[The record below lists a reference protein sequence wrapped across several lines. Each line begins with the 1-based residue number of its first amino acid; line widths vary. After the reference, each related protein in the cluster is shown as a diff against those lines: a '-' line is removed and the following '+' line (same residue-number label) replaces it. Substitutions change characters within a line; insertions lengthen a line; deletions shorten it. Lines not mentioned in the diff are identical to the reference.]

1 VYKSMASQS
10 LNVDKPLKRKIG
22 YEDEEEEDNLVYG
35 SKRIRLE
42 TDND

>member
-1 VYKSMASQS
+1 MYKSMASQS

-22 YEDEEEEDNLVYG
+22 YEEEEEEDYLVYG

-42 TDND
+42 TDNN

>member
-1 VYKSMASQS
+1 MASQS
-10 LNVDKPLKRKIG
+10 LNVNKPLKWKIG
-22 YEDEEEEDNLVYG
+22 YEEEEEEDNLVYG

>member
-1 VYKSMASQS
+1 MASQS
-10 LNVDKPLKRKIG
+10 LNIDKPLKRKIG
-22 YEDEEEEDNLVYG
+22 YEEEEDNLVYG